1 MHLGTVSHRIGFGP
15 NFLFIGFHFSL
26 FYIIKFAVVFLFS
39 LLNRILDSLSF
50 QVWCSSRHL
59 QLNPTKTELIWFGSE
74 LNLDRIATADVSVRF
89 GDTVIQPCDRV
100 RDLGVILDSS
110 LSMRLL
116 RHHIAK
122 VTSTCFF
129 HLRRL
134 RKIGHILDK
143 NSRCRLVCAFIL
155 TRIDYCNAL
164 YAELPDSTLAPLY
177 NEFFTLLSASLSVSE
192 HETLSQEP

>member
-1 MHLGTVSHRIGFGP
+1 
-15 NFLFIGFHFSL
+15 
-26 FYIIKFAVVFLFS
+26 VVF
-39 LLNRILDSLSF
+39 
-50 QVWCSSRHL
+50 QSSSAAEPV
-59 QLNPTKTELIWFGSE
+59 NPTQTELIWFGSE
-74 LNLDRIATADVSVRF
+74 LNLDRIATADVSVRV
-89 GDTVIQPCDRV
+89 GDTVFQPCDRV

-110 LSMRLL
+110 LSM

-134 RKIGHILDK
+134 RKIGHILYK

-164 YAELPDSTLAPLY
+164 SSELPDSTLAPLQRVLRAAVRFVVGLRARY
-177 NEFFTLLSASLSVSE
+177 HVTGALIELHWLPVRYRIT
-192 HETLSQEP
+192 

>member
-1 MHLGTVSHRIGFGP
+1 M
-15 NFLFIGFHFSL
+15 
-26 FYIIKFAVVFLFS
+26 
-39 LLNRILDSLSF
+39 
-50 QVWCSSRHL
+50 
-59 QLNPTKTELIWFGSE
+59 
-74 LNLDRIATADVSVRF
+74 
-89 GDTVIQPCDRV
+89 
-100 RDLGVILDSS
+100 
-110 LSMRLL
+110 

-164 YAELPDSTLAPLY
+164 YAELPDSTLAPLQRVLHDAVRFVVGLRARDHVTGAPY
-177 NEFFTLLSASLSVSE
+177 RTLLAACTPSYYVQTRLRPIPE
-192 HETLSQEP
+192 FTDTTDTDTLDLHRCRYRVPIPIPVVTLQPPRRVVPHYNA